1 MDARNIELPRTLVRK
16 VLILPGGRAWL
27 DSWGSIANRYLEA
40 WDLVL
45 ELEPGVAPWSGHCA
59 VVLPVACAD
68 GRPAVLKI
76 TAPHPEAVPE
86 PDALGLWDGRGAVEL
101 LDSARDD
108 FVLLLVRLDGDS
120 SLAGLPLA
128 ETTEVWGSV
137 MRRLS
142 IAPAGAT
149 DNARTR
155 DPRWLSLPSV
165 ADQAEQW
172 TDTLPLEWETL
183 GRPFDRWLLEYA
195 LEVCQVHGAVG
206 RRRDHDVLVHSDL
219 HYLNILPA
227 LESPRRF
234 LAIDPKPVL
243 GDAEFAVAPMLWNRI
258 GELSTADPAAHL
270 RDRCTDLALAAGLDP
285 MLARD
290 WSVVREVDN
299 ALGYLRGGKAADAE
313 RSLWVASNLLRKPL
327 LNLPPA
333 ERLSAP

>member
-1 MDARNIELPRTLVRK
+1 MDARNIELPGTLVRR
-16 VLILPGGRAWL
+16 VLSLPRGRAWL
-27 DSWGSIANRYLEA
+27 DSWADVANRYLEE

-45 ELEPGVAPWSGHCA
+45 ELEAGVQPWSGHCA

-76 TAPHPEAVPE
+76 TAPDPEAVPE
-86 PDALGLWDGRGAVEL
+86 PDALALWDGNGAVEL
-101 LDSARDD
+101 LESAKED
-108 FVLLLVRLDGDS
+108 FVLLLERLDGDS
-120 SLAGLPLA
+120 SLAELPLP
-128 ETTEVWGSV
+128 ETTAIWGSIL
-137 MRRLS
+137 RRLS
-142 IAPAGAT
+142 IVPNGPAGS
-149 DNARTR
+149 
-155 DPRWLSLPSV
+155 DPRWLSIPSV

-195 LEVCQVHGAVG
+195 LEVCQLHGAVG

-219 HYLNILPA
+219 HYLNILPV
-227 LESPRRF
+227 LEHPRQF

-258 GELSTADPAAHL
+258 AELSPVDPAAHL
-270 RDRCTDLALAAGLDP
+270 RDRCTDLALAGGLDP

-290 WSVVREVDN
+290 WAVVREVDN
-299 ALGYLRGGKAADAE
+299 ALWYLQEGITDDAA

-327 LNLPPA
+327 TNAPLPA
-333 ERLSAP
+333 ELAGR

>member
-1 MDARNIELPRTLVRK
+1 MDALNIELPRTLVRR
-16 VLILPGGRAWL
+16 VLSLPSGRAWL
-27 DSWGSIANRYLEA
+27 ECWAGIAERYLDQ

-45 ELEPGVAPWSGHCA
+45 ELEPEAAPWTGHCA

-76 TAPHPEAVPE
+76 TAPHAEAAAEPEAL
-86 PDALGLWDGRGAVEL
+86 ALWDGRGAVEL
-101 LDSARDD
+101 LDSAGDD
-108 FVLLLVRLDGDS
+108 FVLLLERLDGDS
-120 SLAGLPLA
+120 TLAELPLN
-128 ETTEVWGSV
+128 ETTEIWGSI

-142 IAPAGAT
+142 IRPGGST
-149 DNARTR
+149 GP
-155 DPRWLSLPSV
+155 DPRWLSIPSV

-172 TDTLPLEWETL
+172 TDTLPLEWEML

-219 HYLNILPA
+219 HYLNILPVP
-227 LESPRRF
+227 ERPRQF

-258 GELSTADPAAHL
+258 SDLSESDPAAHL
-270 RDRCTDLALAAGLDP
+270 RDRCTDLALAAGLDA

-290 WSVVREVDN
+290 WSVVREVEN
-299 ALGYLRGGKAADAE
+299 ALGYLREGKADDAD

-327 LNLPPA
+327 GHLPPA
-333 ERLSAP
+333 GRLAAP

>member
-16 VLILPGGRAWL
+16 VLNLPGGRAWL
-27 DSWGSIANRYLEA
+27 DAWAGTANRYLEE

-45 ELEPGVAPWSGHCA
+45 ELEPGAEPWTGHCA

-86 PDALGLWDGRGAVEL
+86 PDALALWDGNGAVEL
-101 LDSARDD
+101 LDCARDD
-108 FVLLLVRLDGDS
+108 FVLLLERLDGDS
-120 SLAGLPLA
+120 SLAELPLA
-128 ETTEVWGSV
+128 ETTEIWGSI

-142 IAPAGAT
+142 IVPAGAVGS
-149 DNARTR
+149 
-155 DPRWLSLPSV
+155 DPRWHSLPSV

-183 GRPFDRWLLEYA
+183 GRPFERWLLEYA
-195 LEVCQVHGAVG
+195 LEVCQLHGAVG

-219 HYLNILPA
+219 HYLNILPV
-227 LESPRRF
+227 LEHPRQF
-234 LAIDPKPVL
+234 LAIDPKPLL

-258 GELSTADPAAHL
+258 GELSPADPAAHL
-270 RDRCTDLALAAGLDP
+270 RDRCTDLALAAGVDP

-299 ALGYLRGGKAADAE
+299 ALGYLREGKTNDAD

-327 LNLPPA
+327 ANLPPA
-333 ERLSAP
+333 ARLSAP

>member
-1 MDARNIELPRTLVRK
+1 MDARNIGLPLTLARK
-16 VLILPGGRAWL
+16 VLSLPGGRAWV
-27 DSWGSIANRYLEA
+27 DGWAGIANRYLEQ

-45 ELEPGVAPWSGHCA
+45 ELEQGAEPWSGHCA
-59 VVLPVACAD
+59 VVLPVTCAD

-86 PDALGLWDGRGAVEL
+86 PDALALWGGSGAVEL
-101 LDSARDD
+101 LDSAPDD
-108 FVLLLVRLDGDS
+108 FVLLLERLDGDS
-120 SLAGLPLA
+120 SLAELPLA
-128 ETTEVWGSV
+128 ETTEIWGAI

-142 IAPAGAT
+142 IAPAGA
-149 DNARTR
+149 AGS
-155 DPRWLSLPSV
+155 DPRWFALPSV
-165 ADQAEQW
+165 AEQAEQW

-195 LEVCQVHGAVG
+195 LEVCQLHGAVG

-219 HYLNILPA
+219 HYLNVLPA
-227 LESPRRF
+227 LKHPRRF
-234 LAIDPKPVL
+234 LAIDPKPLL

-258 GELSTADPAAHL
+258 SELSAADPASHL

-299 ALGYLRGGKAADAE
+299 ALAYLREGQSDDAD

-327 LNLPPA
+327 ANLPPA
-333 ERLSAP
+333 ARLAAP